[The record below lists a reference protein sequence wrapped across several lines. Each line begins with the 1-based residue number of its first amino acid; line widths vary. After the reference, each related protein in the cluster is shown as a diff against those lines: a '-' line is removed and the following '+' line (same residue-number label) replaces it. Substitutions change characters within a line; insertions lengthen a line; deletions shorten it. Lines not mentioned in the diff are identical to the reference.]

1 MKLLSKIIEFAKQRT
16 IQLLSKIIEFAK
28 QRTIHLTVKR
38 LQRPCLCYSVG
49 GRSVVE
55 SPYLLGFEHTL
66 KL

>member
-1 MKLLSKIIEFAKQRT
+1 MK
-16 IQLLSKIIEFAK
+16 LLSKIIEFAK
-28 QRTIHLTVKR
+28 QRTIHLTVKH
-38 LQRPCLCYSVG
+38 LQRSCFCYSVG